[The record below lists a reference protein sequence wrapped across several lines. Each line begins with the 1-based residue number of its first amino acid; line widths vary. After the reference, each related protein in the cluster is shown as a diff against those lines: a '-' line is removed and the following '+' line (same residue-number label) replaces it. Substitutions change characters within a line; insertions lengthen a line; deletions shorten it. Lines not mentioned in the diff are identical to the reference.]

1 MTYPPQGPYGQQP
14 DPYGQQQPQQP
25 QPPQQP
31 QYGGYPQQQQPQYG
45 GYDPNTQQ
53 QYAGYDPTQQ
63 QAAYDPNAAQYG
75 GGYGQQY
82 GGFGGG
88 PQPPKSNKGPII
100 AVVSIVVL
108 ILAGV
113 GITGFVAPG
122 FFLSDDK
129 GGNNTAN
136 GGSSNT
142 KPSTPENAGA
152 DEFLEKLVA
161 AADEKDKTA
170 LTGFQCSDAS
180 DGVKGATDDINEIES
195 AELKDTREKSDTEVV
210 ATLSI
215 VVDGSDGDYDVTVV
229 KDGGDWCW
237 KDIESA
243 GGSSSSEETTTEGSG
258 SSEAVPP
265 ATGGTD
271 GEKFVQSFL
280 DKLNAGDGAGA
291 AALSCSDSTSQSDIT
306 EAATQSP
313 QLQMDPA
320 GTTADSSYV
329 GADLKGTLGGAEASG
344 RTSAFLE
351 DGKWCIYTFFAS

>member
-14 DPYGQQQPQQP
+14 DPYGQQPQPGPYGQQP

-31 QYGGYPQQQQPQYG
+31 QYGGYQQPTGQYG
-45 GYDPNTQQ
+45 
-53 QYAGYDPTQQ
+53 
-63 QAAYDPNAAQYG
+63 AYDPNAQYG
-75 GGYGQQY
+75 GGYPQY
-82 GGFGGG
+82 GGMGG
-88 PQPPKSNKGPII
+88 PQPPKSKKGPII
-100 AVVSIVVL
+100 AIVAIAVL
-108 ILAGV
+108 LLGGL

-129 GGNNTAN
+129 NNADKDKNKGGGGTTATDDK
-136 GGSSNT
+136 GS
-142 KPSTPENAGA
+142 GA
-152 DEFLEKLVA
+152 DDFIAQLVA
-161 AADEKDKTA
+161 ATDGKDKSELKELA
-170 LTGFQCSDAS
+170 CSDATS
-180 DGVKGATDDINEIES
+180 SVSGATNSIDEITS
-195 AELKDTREKSDTEVV
+195 AELKDTEEVSDEEVT
-210 ATLSI
+210 AILTI
-215 VVDGSDGDYDVTVV
+215 VVEEDEDDYAATVV

-237 KDIESA
+237 KDIVQGTEAGSA
-243 GGSSSSEETTTEGSG
+243 SADPTASSDTAEPPISG
-258 SSEAVPP
+258 AP
-265 ATGGTD
+265 TGDTD

-313 QLQMDPA
+313 QLEMDPA

-329 GADLKGTLGGAEASG
+329 GADLKGTLGGAAATG

>member
-25 QPPQQP
+25 Q
-31 QYGGYPQQQQPQYG
+31 YGGYPQQQQPQYG
-45 GYDPNTQQ
+45 YDPNAQQQQPGYDPN
-53 QYAGYDPTQQ
+53 
-63 QAAYDPNAAQYG
+63 AQYG

-129 GGNNTAN
+129 GSNTA
-136 GGSSNT
+136 GGSSGT
-142 KPSTPENAGA
+142 KTTENKGAGA
-152 DEFLEKLVA
+152 DEFIEKLVA
-161 AADEKDKTA
+161 AADDKNKTA
-170 LTGFQCSDAS
+170 LEGLQCSDATDS
-180 DGVKGATDDINEIES
+180 VKGATKDIDEIDS
-195 AELKDTREKSDTEVV
+195 AELKDTKEQSDTEVV
-210 ATLSI
+210 ATLNI
-215 VVDGSDGDYDVTVV
+215 VVDGSDGDYEATVV

-237 KDIESA
+237 KDITSSGGDSTDTSTESTDT
-243 GGSSSSEETTTEGSG
+243 STSENL
-258 SSEAVPP
+258 PP

-306 EAATQSP
+306 EAAGQSP